1 MMDQMLYRSWAEI
14 NLDRIAENVRVIR
27 RHVSRGCEI
36 MGVVKADAY
45 GHGVREVVPVLL
57 ASGVNR
63 LAVSMLDEAIELR
76 QAGVDVPI
84 LILSYTDP
92 RRAADI
98 LRFRV
103 TQTVYS
109 RDLAQAL
116 SEAAVAMDT
125 EVRVHIKID
134 TGMGRVGF
142 LAGYEAIKAIRWIAA
157 LPRLVVEGLYTH
169 FATADEDDDTYTR
182 QQFEQFSGICQE
194 LNRIGLPIPIRH
206 VCNSAATMRFPD
218 MHLEMVRPGLIL
230 YGMVPPGCPEAWP
243 DLQPAMSLKSNL
255 VLVKQVPAQTSIS
268 YGRTYETK
276 RDSLIGTIPIGY
288 ADGYSR
294 RLQGRGQILVQGQ
307 RVPVIGRICMD
318 SCMVDLTDL
327 EQPPA
332 VGDEVVLFGAQGNEG
347 AAISIDE
354 AAGWMETINYE
365 AACLIGRR
373 VPRAY
378 LRNGMLDRV
387 QSYLLKP

>member
-1 MMDQMLYRSWAEI
+1 MAGSGTPEDPQEAVSGAHEPQDQNAQKAQGHI
-14 NLDRIAENVRVIR
+14 RVGPDQIFE
-27 RHVSRGCEI
+27 G
-36 MGVVKADAY
+36 GVVHPQ
-45 GHGVREVVPVLL
+45 GHHVAGH
-57 ASGVNR
+57 
-63 LAVSMLDEAIELR
+63 LD
-76 QAGVDVPI
+76 
-84 LILSYTDP
+84 
-92 RRAADI
+92 
-98 LRFRV
+98 
-103 TQTVYS
+103 
-109 RDLAQAL
+109 
-116 SEAAVAMDT
+116 
-125 EVRVHIKID
+125 
-134 TGMGRVGF
+134 VG
-142 LAGYEAIKAIRWIAA
+142 G
-157 LPRLVVEGLYTH
+157 PG
-169 FATADEDDDTYTR
+169 DTR